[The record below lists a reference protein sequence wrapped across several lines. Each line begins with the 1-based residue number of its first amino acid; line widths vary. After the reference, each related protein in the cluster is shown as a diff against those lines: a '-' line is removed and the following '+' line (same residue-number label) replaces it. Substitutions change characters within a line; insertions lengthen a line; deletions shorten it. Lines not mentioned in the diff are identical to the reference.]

1 MKFDNIPV
9 FQEYQ
14 EIHSE
19 SAMYVDSVKINIS
32 LMMMMRECTFYN
44 VVQGCAQHIKCTLHC
59 TAIHSYVRGSVW
71 DTRGVGFTIDWNKT
85 QWLWWGSG
93 RSWVMMRTK
102 IMMIVSINKQK
113 NYDGQ
118 VLRKMWYFM
127 LAVVQDKN
135 LKHTKQLWF
144 RYPLCIYLCVFKLG
158 IKFKD
163 FSQMSHDK
171 GFTFY
176 NLKQL

>member
-1 MKFDNIPV
+1 MHILQCCTVLRIAHQVNSEQKCTALQFTV
-9 FQEYQ
+9 MWEEAS
-14 EIHSE
+14 EIHGVLGSQSIGTRPNDYDEDREDHE
-19 SAMYVDSVKINIS
+19 SWCGQKS
-32 LMMMMRECTFYN
+32 
-44 VVQGCAQHIKCTLHC
+44 
-59 TAIHSYVRGSVW
+59 W
-71 DTRGVGFTIDWNKT
+71 
-85 QWLWWGSG
+85 WLYQS
-93 RSWVMMRTK
+93 TK
-102 IMMIVSINKQK
+102 KQ

-144 RYPLCIYLCVFKLG
+144 RFPLCIYLCVFKLG

-163 FSQMSHDK
+163 FSQMSHDR

-176 NLKQL
+176 NLKQLKLPDKSACILHLLWKTPPAIGLRLI